1 MMTSSSK
8 TLHGCGSAVRRTPEG
23 TAVCA
28 LPKCQTVDELS
39 SRPPPGLAAPLPGAP
54 PLQGLCKKARL
65 RIDSRPPNVPVP
77 HCASCPRQVTKHLQ
91 AGSSNSR
98 RRLRHLPFVLQLPSA
113 VSTYPRH
120 TPSEWTLAIMQA
132 MDVHPSMFWC
142 RAYCSAAGEGK
153 VPLDL
158 PLKWLAPL

>member
-8 TLHGCGSAVRRTPEG
+8 TSHGCGFVARRTPEG

-77 HCASCPRQVTKHLQ
+77 HNLVRGMPPSTF
-91 AGSSNSR
+91 R
-98 RRLRHLPFVLQLPSA
+98 RRQFQQPKVFATPPILCSSSLQQCPPIRGMHLPRGFLQLCKLWTSIHLCFGVELTA
-113 VSTYPRH
+113 VQL
-120 TPSEWTLAIMQA
+120 E
-132 MDVHPSMFWC
+132 
-142 RAYCSAAGEGK
+142 GEGCR
-153 VPLDL
+153 
-158 PLKWLAPL
+158 WTHR